1 MKHKYTIVSVSMV
14 LIIGILGISLAIYHD
29 KQQHMYD
36 KITDAFFK
44 TIKRENNRPDEIK
57 KYIKVPTK
65 ENSSFSIYAKQNNKQ
80 QYYIK
85 LHEVG
90 IDEKSSLI
98 IKAKGQLQGKTLIVP
113 EYDAAKIKYRGYTS
127 YYQVDQAT
135 NFSNVKLVNKAEFT
149 HHKKQRLF
157 SLNNFNVKKAKQ
169 HVEIVKKLDMTT
181 LQSNKKLLYATIIY
195 YGISNLPIERWQEL
209 ADKSSGWQVNALP
222 DGRKLVWSGKN
233 ITDDEKQLPPNYF
246 KLDENGVY
254 YRSFIIHSNNQ
265 EMSQYVKND
274 KLLYYVNQK
283 PARIKQINKM
293 ATQINIE

>member
-1 MKHKYTIVSVSMV
+1 MKRKYIIISVITI
-14 LIIGILGISLAIYHD
+14 LIVGILSISLVVYHN

-36 KITDAFFK
+36 KMADAFFK
-44 TIKRENNRPDEIK
+44 AAKQKNNRPDEIK
-57 KYIKVPTK
+57 KHIKDPNK
-65 ENSSFSIYAKQNNKQ
+65 ENSSFSIYAKRDNKQ

-85 LHEVG
+85 LREVG
-90 IDEKSSLI
+90 IDAKSPLI
-98 IKAKGQLQGKTLIVP
+98 VKAKGKLQGKTLIVP

-127 YYQVDQAT
+127 YYLVDKAA
-135 NFSNVKLVNKAEFT
+135 NFSDVKLVNKTEFT
-149 HHKKQRLF
+149 HHKKKRLF
-157 SLNNFNVKKAKQ
+157 SLNNFNVKKAKR
-169 HVEIVKKLDMTT
+169 HVEIVKKLDMPT

-246 KLDENGVY
+246 KLDKNGVD

-265 EMSQYVKND
+265 EMSQYVKTD
-274 KLLYYVNQK
+274 QLLQYANQN
-283 PARIKQINKM
+283 PARIKQINRM
-293 ATQINIE
+293 ATQINVE

>member
-1 MKHKYTIVSVSMV
+1 MKRRYIIISVITV
-14 LIIGILGISLAIYHD
+14 LIVGIFSISLVVYHN

-36 KITDAFFK
+36 KMTDAFFK
-44 TIKRENNRPDEIK
+44 ATKRDNKRPDEIK
-57 KYIKVPTK
+57 KYIKAPNK
-65 ENSSFSIYAKQNNKQ
+65 ENSSFSIYAKRNNKQ

-85 LHEVG
+85 LCEVG
-90 IDEKSSLI
+90 IDAKSPLI
-98 IKAKGQLQGKTLIVP
+98 VTAKGQLQGKTLIVP

-127 YYQVDQAT
+127 YYLVDKAT
-135 NFSNVKLVNKAEFT
+135 NFSDVKLVNKAEFT
-149 HHKKQRLF
+149 HHKQKRLF
-157 SLNNFNVKKAKQ
+157 SLNNFNVKKAKR
-169 HVEIVKKLDMTT
+169 HVEIVKKLDMPT

-246 KLDENGVY
+246 KFDENGID

-274 KLLYYVNQK
+274 QLLQYANQNS
-283 PARIKQINKM
+283 ARIKQINRM
-293 ATQINIE
+293 VTQINVK

>member
-1 MKHKYTIVSVSMV
+1 MS
-14 LIIGILGISLAIYHD
+14 ISLVVYHN

-44 TIKRENNRPDEIK
+44 FVKRDNNRPNELK
-57 KYIKVPTK
+57 KYLKNPTK
-65 ENSSFSIYAKQNNKQ
+65 ENSSFSIYAKKNNKQ

-85 LHEVG
+85 LREVG
-90 IDEKSSLI
+90 IDAKSPLI
-98 IKAKGQLQGKTLIVP
+98 VKAKGQLQGKTLIVP

-127 YYQVDQAT
+127 YYLVDKAT
-135 NFSNVKLVNKAEFT
+135 NFSDVKLVNKTEFT
-149 HHKKQRLF
+149 QHKKKRLF
-157 SLNNFNVKKAKQ
+157 LLNNFNVKKAKR
-169 HVEIVKKLDMTT
+169 HVEIVKELDMTT

-233 ITDDEKQLPPNYF
+233 ITDAERQLPPNYF
-246 KLDENGVY
+246 KIDENGVD

-265 EMSQYVKND
+265 EMSRYVKND
-274 KLLYYVNQK
+274 QLLHYANQK
-283 PARIKQINKM
+283 PARIKQINRM
-293 ATQINIE
+293 ASQINVE